1 MRFIHERVDRSH
13 RRDVP
18 LQTGGTLMSRKP
30 MFRRAVPRPFRV
42 LAACCLLLVARG
54 APAGP
59 PGPATDEEVQ
69 SLLARATV
77 DAYPNVDVL
86 TVLDES
92 DVYVRPSGLATT
104 EHREIVRLLTTSG
117 ARSKAVLRYSID
129 PDTNRFA
136 IRSVRIH
143 RADGGIEESSL
154 EGIVTQPTRQGSIFW
169 GGTQYL
175 LSLPKLEAGDA
186 LEIRTSKI
194 GFNIAYLTD
203 GVPAPALS
211 GDGLTPPMPGHWYE
225 STMFQGGSPIMKK
238 RYAVHMPSNMPLQ
251 YEVYNGA
258 VRSSLWSE
266 GDTNI
271 HTFIAEDVPAAPREP
286 HSVAGSD
293 RLTKLVMATVPDWE
307 MKSRWFHEVNE
318 GQFEADDD
326 IRAKVAEITAGMT
339 DREEKIEA
347 LLHWVADNI
356 RYYGTSRGPCEGF
369 TLHTGIETFRDR
381 GGVCKDIAGMLITML
396 RVIGEESYPTLTM
409 AGSRV
414 EAIPADQ
421 FNHTVTAI
429 REPDGN
435 IRVLDPTW
443 SPTSKE
449 LWSSRE
455 ALQGIV
461 HGTPEGQT
469 LMLSPYFP
477 PEHNRMIVQSD
488 CTIEEQ
494 GACTAWVKM
503 DLAGYP
509 GTSLRRSANRAEPY
523 DQQARFEDQLGI
535 SDGMTID
542 HIDWIRP
549 QDYRTD
555 AWLTME
561 ISDPGYAATG
571 PDRLAFKLPMMQHP
585 FRSMLNSDL
594 GTNVNLDERRYALK
608 LRATRQIVY
617 EETISLPEGYI
628 AIDLPEPE
636 SIDEDTAMLDWT
648 IEQDG
653 GALTYRFELQLR
665 DHIVA
670 PEDYEGLKQAFET
683 MRRLADT
690 WIICERQAS

>member
-225 STMFQGGSPIMKK
+225 VHDVPGFGSPILKK
-238 RYAVHMPSNMPLQ
+238 RYAVHMPVDKPLQ

-258 VRSSLWSE
+258 VRRHRYGPRVIRISTRS
-266 GDTNI
+266 
-271 HTFIAEDVPAAPREP
+271 IAEDIPAAPREP
-286 HSVAGSD
+286 HMVALDD
-293 RLTKLVMATVPDWE
+293 RVTKARHGD
-307 MKSRWFHEVNE
+307 
-318 GQFEADDD
+318 
-326 IRAKVAEITAGMT
+326 
-339 DREEKIEA
+339 
-347 LLHWVADNI
+347 
-356 RYYGTSRGPCEGF
+356 GP
-369 TLHTGIETFRDR
+369 
-381 GGVCKDIAGMLITML
+381 
-396 RVIGEESYPTLTM
+396 
-409 AGSRV
+409 
-414 EAIPADQ
+414 
-421 FNHTVTAI
+421 
-429 REPDGN
+429 
-435 IRVLDPTW
+435 
-443 SPTSKE
+443 
-449 LWSSRE
+449 
-455 ALQGIV
+455 
-461 HGTPEGQT
+461 
-469 LMLSPYFP
+469 
-477 PEHNRMIVQSD
+477 
-488 CTIEEQ
+488 
-494 GACTAWVKM
+494 
-503 DLAGYP
+503 
-509 GTSLRRSANRAEPY
+509 
-523 DQQARFEDQLGI
+523 
-535 SDGMTID
+535 
-542 HIDWIRP
+542 
-549 QDYRTD
+549 
-555 AWLTME
+555 
-561 ISDPGYAATG
+561 
-571 PDRLAFKLPMMQHP
+571 
-585 FRSMLNSDL
+585 
-594 GTNVNLDERRYALK
+594 
-608 LRATRQIVY
+608 
-617 EETISLPEGYI
+617 
-628 AIDLPEPE
+628 
-636 SIDEDTAMLDWT
+636 
-648 IEQDG
+648 
-653 GALTYRFELQLR
+653 
-665 DHIVA
+665 
-670 PEDYEGLKQAFET
+670 
-683 MRRLADT
+683 
-690 WIICERQAS
+690 

>member
-143 RADGGIEESSL
+143 RADGGVEESSL

-175 LSLPKLEAGDA
+175 LSLPKLEPGDA

-203 GVPAPALS
+203 GAPAPALS

-238 RYAVHMPSNMPLQ
+238 RFAVHMPSNMPLQ

-318 GQFEADDD
+318 GQFEADDA
-326 IRAKVAEITAGMT
+326 IRAKVAEITEGPRPSA
-339 DREEKIEA
+339 RRRSRRC
-347 LLHWVADNI
+347 LHWVADNI

-396 RVIGEESYPTLTM
+396 RVLGEESYPTLTM

-414 EAIPADQ
+414 EAIPRTSSTTPSPPCARR
-421 FNHTVTAI
+421 TAASGP
-429 REPDGN
+429 RPDL
-435 IRVLDPTW
+435 VAA
-443 SPTSKE
+443 SKE

-455 ALQGIV
+455 ALQGLV
-461 HGTPEGQT
+461 TARPRGRR
-469 LMLSPYFP
+469 SRCRPYFP

-488 CTIEEQ
+488 CTIDEQ
-494 GACTAWVKM
+494 GECTAWVRM

-509 GTSLRRSANRAEPY
+509 GTSLRRSANRDEPY
-523 DQQARFEDQLGI
+523 DQQARFDDRLGI